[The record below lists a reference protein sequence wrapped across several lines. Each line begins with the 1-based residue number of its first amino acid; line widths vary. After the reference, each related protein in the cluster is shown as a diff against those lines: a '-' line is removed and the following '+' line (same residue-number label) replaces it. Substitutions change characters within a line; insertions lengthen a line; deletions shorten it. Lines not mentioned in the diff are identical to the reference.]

1 MKFKRV
7 VAAKVEDIQEDRIE
21 KISVDNK
28 QILLAKVDNKFYATT
43 AFCTHAGAPLEEG
56 ILHHK
61 RIVCPWHNACFNIVN
76 GEIEE
81 PPGRDNLASFTVK
94 VEGDRVIVE
103 LPENFPLQ
111 RTPHMAKKEPNN
123 NKIFVILGSGTAGS
137 IAAETLRKEGF
148 SGRIILISKEKQLP
162 YDRTQLSKEYL
173 KGKSAGESLPLRKCQ
188 FYQENEIELWFDRVV
203 TKVDAKAKKVT
214 FADNC
219 TLNYDA
225 LLLAT
230 GTKAKKLD
238 IVGADLN
245 NIFTIRD
252 RQDAEKLKQAAERAK
267 KAVIIGSGFIG
278 TEAAA
283 SLKDLGLD
291 VTIVSPD
298 SVPFEK
304 ILGQE
309 IGTKFKQLHQENGV
323 SFCDRIKATKFEGK
337 DTVEAVILE
346 DGTRLEADLVVVAI
360 GVEPATEYL
369 SGVEIA
375 EDNSIVVN
383 EHLQVADGLYA
394 AGDIASFPYPPLET
408 KIRIEHWRVAA
419 QHGIIAARNMIKEK
433 SVKFDKIPFFWTA
446 QFGTYLQYTG
456 HAEDWDEIIYQGDL
470 ETRNFLAF
478 YIKDNRIL
486 AVAGC
491 DRDKDIAAIS
501 ELMREDNLPQVEA
514 IRRSQIDWIYRLKQ
528 SAKKITVTG

>member
-1 MKFKRV
+1 MKLERV
-7 VAAKVEDIQEDRIE
+7 AAAKVENIQEDRIE
-21 KISVDNK
+21 KISLNK
-28 QILLAKVDNKFYATT
+28 KEILLAKVDNEFYATT
-43 AFCTHAGAPLEEG
+43 AFCSYADASLEEG

-61 RIVCPWHNACFNIVN
+61 EVVCPWHNACFKIVT
-76 GEIEE
+76 GEVEE
-81 PPGRDNLASFTVK
+81 RSRRDDLASLTVK
-94 VEGDRVIVE
+94 VEGDRVVVE
-103 LPENFPLQ
+103 LPANFPFQ

-123 NKIFVILGSGTAGS
+123 NKIFVILGSGTAGI

-148 SGRIILISKEKQLP
+148 SGRIILINKQKRLP
-162 YDRTQLSKEYL
+162 VDRTKISEESQKI
-173 KGKSAGESLPLRKCQ
+173 KSARESLSLKECQ

-203 TKVDAKAKKVT
+203 KKVDAKAKKIT
-214 FADNC
+214 FADDY
-219 TLNYDA
+219 TLNYNA

-230 GTKAKKLD
+230 GTKAKQLD
-238 IVGADLN
+238 IVGADLG
-245 NIFTIRD
+245 NIFMLRD
-252 RQDAEKLKQAAERAK
+252 RQDAEKLKQTAERAK

-323 SFCDRIKATKFEGK
+323 SFCDRARATKFEGK
-337 DTVEAVILE
+337 DTVEAVIL
-346 DGTRLEADLVVVAI
+346 DNRTRIEADLVVVAI

-383 EHLQVADGLYA
+383 EYLQVADGLYA
-394 AGDIASFPYPPLET
+394 AGDIASFPYPLLET

-433 SVKFDKIPFFWTA
+433 SVEFDKIPFFWTA

-470 ETRNFLAF
+470 EAKNFLAF
-478 YIKDNRIL
+478 YIKDNRVL

-491 DRDKDIAAIS
+491 DRDKDIASIS
-501 ELMREDNLPQVEA
+501 ELMREDNLPPVEE
-514 IRRSQIDWIYRLKQ
+514 IRRSQIDWIDRLKQ
-528 SAKKITVTG
+528 SAKKITLTG